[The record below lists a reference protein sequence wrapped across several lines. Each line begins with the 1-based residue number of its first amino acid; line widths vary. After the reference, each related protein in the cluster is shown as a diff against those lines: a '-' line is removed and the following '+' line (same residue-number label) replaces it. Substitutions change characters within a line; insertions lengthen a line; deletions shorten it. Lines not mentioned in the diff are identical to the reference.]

1 MSDTDSPEED
11 LAPSEFTTV
20 KGSMCK
26 IFRSDL
32 KPERVFHKSMGV
44 INPVPIYE
52 DPRKTIPTPH
62 IEPKAKRAVLG
73 RFSTKFKEKSFLP
86 EHLTS
91 PFIYIERLV

>member
-1 MSDTDSPEED
+1 
-11 LAPSEFTTV
+11 
-20 KGSMCK
+20 
-26 IFRSDL
+26 
-32 KPERVFHKSMGV
+32 MGV
-44 INPVPIYE
+44 INPVPLYE

-91 PFIYIERLV
+91 PFIYIERLVQKDGTGLSSAYHHPD